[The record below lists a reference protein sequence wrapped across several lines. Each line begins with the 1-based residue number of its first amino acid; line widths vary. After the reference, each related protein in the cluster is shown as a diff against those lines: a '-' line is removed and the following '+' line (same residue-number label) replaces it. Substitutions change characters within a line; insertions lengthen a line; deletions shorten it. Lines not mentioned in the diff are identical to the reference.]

1 MPKGLGGFS
10 EGDAE
15 GGGMLRPLKKLSMTM
30 LLIDGKAIVTK

>member
-15 GGGMLRPLKKLSMTM
+15 GGGDVETFEETKH
-30 LLIDGKAIVTK
+30 DYAIN